1 MRKNTILVKFT
12 KKTISRSIEINNS
25 NKIKQRERLERV
37 KRGERFVFEKL
48 SEICEYLA
56 KNGITFY
63 RLTSRFFEANTFEVY
78 NKNHNKI
85 NFALKRNVI
94 SIALN
99 NSLLKE
105 RFLK

>member
-1 MRKNTILVKFT
+1 MVKSEKRRKIWL
-12 KKTISRSIEINNS
+12 
-25 NKIKQRERLERV
+25 
-37 KRGERFVFEKL
+37 FEKL

-56 KNGITFY
+56 KIGITFY
-63 RLTSRFFEANTFEVY
+63 KLNSRFFEANTFEVY
-78 NKNHNKI
+78 DKNHNKI

-105 RFLK
+105 RFLKIISNKFM